1 MSDLKEQIVKIF
13 PDPYKLAEEFAVEFI
28 SMINGS
34 AAKKQLLSVALSG
47 GSTPEILFSLIS
59 EKYSDS
65 AQWQYVHFFWGDER
79 CVPPENPES
88 NYGMTK
94 RRLLSKI
101 AIPLQN
107 IHRIRG
113 EEDPEREAVRYSE
126 EISLNIN
133 KRDGKP
139 MFDLVIL
146 GLGEDG
152 HTASIFPGHPELMH
166 SDKICEVA
174 YHPVTLQKRITLTGR
189 VINNAKAIT
198 FLVTG
203 RKKQEVVEK
212 LFKKD
217 AAALN
222 YPAADIVPS
231 NGRLTWFIDEDAGSM
246 L

>member
-1 MSDLKEQIVKIF
+1 MRDLKEQILKIF
-13 PDPYKLAEEFAVEFI
+13 PDPYKLAEEFAAELI
-28 SMINGS
+28 KTINES
-34 AAKKQLLSVALSG
+34 AAKKQRLSVALSG

-65 AQWQYVHFFWGDER
+65 TQWQYVHFFWGDER

-94 RRLLSKI
+94 RLLLSKI

-113 EEDPEREAVRYSE
+113 EDDPEREAVRYSE

-133 KRDGKP
+133 KRDGIP

-174 YHPVTLQKRITLTGR
+174 YHPVTMQKRITLTGG
-189 VINNAKAIT
+189 VINNAEAIT

-203 RKKQEVVEK
+203 KKKQEVVEK
-212 LFKKD
+212 LFKKEAD
-217 AAALN
+217 SLN

-231 NGRLTWFIDEDAGSM
+231 NGRLSWYVDKDAWSS